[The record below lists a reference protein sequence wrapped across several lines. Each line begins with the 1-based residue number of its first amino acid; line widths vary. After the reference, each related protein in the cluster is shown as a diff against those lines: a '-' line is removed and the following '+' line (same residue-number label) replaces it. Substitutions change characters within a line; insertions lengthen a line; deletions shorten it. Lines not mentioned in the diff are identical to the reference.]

1 MSVEFF
7 HCFPLDVIIER
18 IISECDLSH
27 INIYEIWID
36 FEKKRSIMKMLLVL
50 LLIATS
56 SFASVLNSVK
66 SQYDVNTTINAI
78 VNAIESKKGFG
89 VFNIVDHQKNA
100 QNVGLEMNAMKVIIF
115 GNPNGGTPLMNLDTR
130 IAYDLPLRIMAFE
143 DANKQTWVAYK
154 EPLELYERYDVN
166 ASPIVANVSKLL
178 KSLALINAGE
188 NDTLI
193 LADEKVSDSPELVQM
208 KSRYSVDETVT
219 NLTELIGS
227 KAGLGVFGV
236 VDHLKNAQKVGL
248 TQPSAKVI
256 FFGNAKAGT
265 PLMLQDA
272 FIGYELPLK
281 IMVFEDSNSDV
292 WMMYKNPHL
301 YSRDFGITN
310 EVIPSKMA
318 NLLATL
324 SKSQGSLDFTSRTKK
339 ASTSMHALD
348 DASFTLEKDG
358 SILLKYKE
366 AFIQMKEDTQLFS
379 GFTYDDNRTDIS
391 YPHAKLN
398 EGAMDI
404 TLDSNNSNAQIRVNS
419 SLNTL
424 VFF

>member
-143 DANKQTWVAYK
+143 DANNQTWVAYK

-193 LADEKVSDSPELVQM
+193 LADEKVSDNPELVQM

-281 IMVFEDSNSDV
+281 IMVFEDANSDV

>member
-193 LADEKVSDSPELVQM
+193 LADEKVSDNPELVQM
-208 KSRYSVDETVT
+208 KSRYSVDETVA